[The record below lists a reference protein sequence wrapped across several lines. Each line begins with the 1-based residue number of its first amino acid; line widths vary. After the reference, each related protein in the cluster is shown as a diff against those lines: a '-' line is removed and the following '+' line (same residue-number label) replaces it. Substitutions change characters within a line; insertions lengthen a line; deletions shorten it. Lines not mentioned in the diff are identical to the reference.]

1 MYSKGALNAT
11 KNKSNQIQICK
22 LLPVILKA
30 FKPIDVQD
38 SNLHL
43 GIQILP
49 NRSIDLI
56 NKPERNNKISK
67 IYTAKKQILH
77 K

>member
-1 MYSKGALNAT
+1 M
-11 KNKSNQIQICK
+11 
-22 LLPVILKA
+22 LKA

-38 SNLHL
+38 SNLHS

-49 NRSIDLI
+49 NRPIDLI
-56 NKPERNNKISK
+56 NKPGRNNKISK
-67 IYTAKKQILH
+67 IYRVEKQNLH